1 LTRLLWSVSESGQQ
15 VLKRKGVAGED
26 AAPRA
31 VLLERR
37 GTGFGLVSVRK
48 AHGGRQQE
56 ATMSLLFWYLPLMIM
71 SGAFDSLYR
80 SNEAQMAEVET
91 RKQPQRAQEAQCRLD
106 F

>member
-1 LTRLLWSVSESGQQ
+1 LTRLPWSVSESGQQ
-15 VLKRKGVAGED
+15 VLKRKSAAGED
-26 AAPRA
+26 AAPHA

-37 GTGFGLVSVRK
+37 GTGFGLLGARK

-56 ATMSLLFWYLPLMIM
+56 ATMSLLFWYLPLIM

-91 RKQPQRAQEAQCRLD
+91 RKQPQRAQEDQCRLD
-106 F
+106 L